1 MTFVHD
7 SYTAVGGRKN
17 NEEALMISQRDSAL
31 LYVVADGLG
40 GHESGELASEIAVN
54 EIKGIF
60 DAAPDD
66 FDPIVAIQSANTK
79 ILKEQTKTGL
89 KMKTTIVLAYVAN
102 DKIVFAHVGDSRAYA
117 FKDKTIIYQSIDHS
131 ASQMAVSIGEITAD
145 QIRNHE
151 DRNVLTRALG
161 VAENIKVDVVSIPCS
176 QVDAMILCTDGF
188 WEYVYE
194 EDMLKTLSSSKNPD
208 VWLYKMREALCK
220 NIPISND
227 NNTAITIMKRGKSE
241 NKT

>member
-1 MTFVHD
+1 MAFVYD

-17 NEEALMISQRDSAL
+17 NEDALIISQSDPAL

-40 GHESGELASEIAVN
+40 GHDSGELASEIAVN
-54 EIKGIF
+54 EIKEIF
-60 DAAPDD
+60 DSAPDA
-66 FDPIVAIQSANTK
+66 FDPICAIQSANAK
-79 ILKEQTKTGL
+79 ILQEQINTGL
-89 KMKTTIVLAYVAN
+89 KMKTTIVLAYIAN
-102 DKIVFAHVGDSRAYA
+102 EQIVFAHVGDSRAYA

-145 QIRNHE
+145 QIRDHE

-161 VAENIKVDVVSIPCS
+161 VAENIKVDVVTLPCS

-194 EDMLKTLSSSKNPD
+194 EDMLKTLSTSKNPD
-208 VWLYKMREALCK
+208 VWLYKMREILCK
-220 NIPISND
+220 NIPLNND
-227 NNTAITIMKRGKSE
+227 NNTAITIMKRGQ
-241 NKT
+241 

>member
-1 MTFVHD
+1 MTFIYD

-17 NEEALMISQRDSAL
+17 NEDAWIVSQKDPAF

-40 GHESGELASEIAVN
+40 GHDSGELASEIAIN
-54 EIKGIF
+54 EIKAIF
-60 DAAPDD
+60 DANSDA
-66 FDPIVAIQSANTK
+66 FDPTAAIQSANEK
-79 ILKEQTKTGL
+79 ILQEQNNTGL
-89 KMKTTIVLAYVAN
+89 KMKTTVVLAYVVN
-102 DKIVFAHVGDSRAYA
+102 ENIVFAHVGDSRAYA
-117 FKDKTIIYQSIDHS
+117 FKDKAIVYQSIDHS

-161 VAENIKVDVVSIPCS
+161 VVENVKVDVVTLPCS

-194 EDMLKTLSSSKNPD
+194 EDMIKTLSTSKNPD
-208 VWLYKMREALCK
+208 VWLYKMREVLCK
-220 NIPISND
+220 NVSLGND
-227 NNTAITIMKRGKSE
+227 NNTAIIIMKRGR
-241 NKT
+241 

>member
-1 MTFVHD
+1 MTFVYD

-17 NEEALMISQRDSAL
+17 NEDALIISQSDTAL

-40 GHESGELASEIAVN
+40 GHDSGELASEIAVN
-54 EIKGIF
+54 EIKEIF
-60 DAAPDD
+60 DSAPDA
-66 FDPIVAIQSANTK
+66 FDPICSIQSANAK
-79 ILKEQTKTGL
+79 ILQEQINTGL
-89 KMKTTIVLAYVAN
+89 KMKTTIVLAYIAN
-102 DKIVFAHVGDSRAYA
+102 EQIVFAHVGDSRAYA

-145 QIRNHE
+145 QIRDHE

-161 VAENIKVDVVSIPCS
+161 VAENIKVDVVTLPCS

-194 EDMLKTLSSSKNPD
+194 EDMLKTLSTSKNPD
-208 VWLYKMREALCK
+208 VWLYKMREILCK
-220 NIPISND
+220 NIPLNND
-227 NNTAITIMKRGKSE
+227 NNTAITIMKRGQ
-241 NKT
+241 

>member
-1 MTFVHD
+1 MAFICD
-7 SYTAVGGRKN
+7 SYTAVGGRQN
-17 NEEALMISQRDSAL
+17 NEDALVISQRESAA

-40 GHESGELASEIAVN
+40 GHDSGELASEIAIN
-54 EIKGIF
+54 EIKAIF
-60 DAAPDD
+60 DATPDA
-66 FDPIVAIQSANTK
+66 FDPTVAIQSANEK
-79 ILKEQTKTGL
+79 ILQEQNNTGL

-102 DKIVFAHVGDSRAYA
+102 EKIVFAHVGDSRAYA
-117 FKDKTIIYQSIDHS
+117 FKDKAIIYQSVDHS

-161 VAENIKVDVVSIPCS
+161 VAENVKVDIDTFSCD

-194 EDMLKTLSSSKNPD
+194 EDMLKTLSNSKNPD
-208 VWLYKMREALCK
+208 VWLYKMREVLGK
-220 NIPISND
+220 NISIGND
-227 NNTAITIMKRGKSE
+227 NNTAIIIMKRGQ
-241 NKT
+241 

>member
-1 MTFVHD
+1 MTFIHD

-17 NEEALMISQRDSAL
+17 NEDALIISQRDPAL

-40 GHESGELASEIAVN
+40 GHDSGELASEIAVN
-54 EIKGIF
+54 EIKEIF
-60 DAAPDD
+60 DSDPNS
-66 FDPIVAIQSANTK
+66 FDPISAIQSANTK
-79 ILKEQTKTGL
+79 ILQEQINTGL
-89 KMKTTIVLAYVAN
+89 KMKTTIVLAYINN
-102 DKIVFAHVGDSRAYA
+102 DQIVFAHVGDSRAYA
-117 FKDKTIIYQSIDHS
+117 FKDKSIMYQSVDHS

-145 QIRNHE
+145 QIRTHE

-161 VAENIKVDVVSIPCS
+161 VSENIKVDVVSVPCS

-208 VWLYKMREALCK
+208 VWLYKMREILCK
-220 NIPISND
+220 NIPLNND
-227 NNTAITIMKRGKSE
+227 NNTAIIIMKRGR
-241 NKT
+241 

>member
-1 MTFVHD
+1 MAFICD
-7 SYTAVGGRKN
+7 SYTAVGGRQN
-17 NEEALMISQRDSAL
+17 NEDALIISQRDSAA

-40 GHESGELASEIAVN
+40 GHDSGELASEIAVN
-54 EIKGIF
+54 EIKAIF
-60 DAAPDD
+60 DAIPDA
-66 FDPIVAIQSANTK
+66 FDPTVAIQSANEK
-79 ILKEQTKTGL
+79 ILQEQNNTGL

-102 DKIVFAHVGDSRAYA
+102 EKIVFAHVGDSRAYA
-117 FKDKTIIYQSIDHS
+117 FKDKAIIYQSIDHS

-161 VAENIKVDVVSIPCS
+161 VAENVKVDIDTFSYD

-194 EDMLKTLSSSKNPD
+194 EDMLKTLSNSKNPD
-208 VWLYKMREALCK
+208 VWLYKMREILGQ
-220 NIPISND
+220 NISIGND
-227 NNTAITIMKRGKSE
+227 NNTAIIIMKRGQ
-241 NKT
+241 

>member
-1 MTFVHD
+1 MTFIHD

-17 NEEALMISQRDSAL
+17 NEDALIISQRDPAL

-40 GHESGELASEIAVN
+40 GHDSGELASEIAVN
-54 EIKGIF
+54 EIKEIF
-60 DAAPDD
+60 DSDPKS
-66 FDPIVAIQSANTK
+66 FDPISAIQSANAK
-79 ILKEQTKTGL
+79 ILQEQINTGL
-89 KMKTTIVLAYVAN
+89 KMKTTIVLAYINN
-102 DKIVFAHVGDSRAYA
+102 DQIVFAHVGDSRAYA
-117 FKDKTIIYQSIDHS
+117 FKDKSIMYQSVDHS

-161 VAENIKVDVVSIPCS
+161 VSENIKVDVVSVPCS

-208 VWLYKMREALCK
+208 VWLYKMREVLCK
-220 NIPISND
+220 NISVGND
-227 NNTAITIMKRGKSE
+227 NNTAITIMKRGR
-241 NKT
+241 

>member
-1 MTFVHD
+1 MTFIYD
-7 SYTAVGGRKN
+7 TYTAVGGRKN
-17 NEEALMISQRDSAL
+17 NEDALIISQRDPAL

-40 GHESGELASEIAVN
+40 GHDSGELASEIAVN
-54 EIKGIF
+54 EIKEIF
-60 DAAPDD
+60 DSDPNS
-66 FDPIVAIQSANTK
+66 FDPICAIQSANTK
-79 ILKEQTKTGL
+79 ILQEQINTGL
-89 KMKTTIVLAYVAN
+89 KMKTTIVLAYINN
-102 DKIVFAHVGDSRAYA
+102 DQIVFAHVGDSRAYA
-117 FKDKTIIYQSIDHS
+117 FKDKSIMYQSIDHS

-161 VAENIKVDVVSIPCS
+161 VAENIKVDVVTLPCS

-208 VWLYKMREALCK
+208 VWLYKMREILCK
-220 NIPISND
+220 NIPINND
-227 NNTAITIMKRGKSE
+227 NNTAITIMKRGR
-241 NKT
+241 

>member
-1 MTFVHD
+1 MTFIHD

-17 NEEALMISQRDSAL
+17 NEDALIISQRDPAL

-40 GHESGELASEIAVN
+40 GHDSGELASEIAVN
-54 EIKGIF
+54 EIKEIF
-60 DAAPDD
+60 DSDPNS
-66 FDPIVAIQSANTK
+66 FDPISAIQSANTK
-79 ILKEQTKTGL
+79 ILQEQINTGL
-89 KMKTTIVLAYVAN
+89 KMKTTIVLAYINN
-102 DKIVFAHVGDSRAYA
+102 DQIVFAHVGDSRAYA
-117 FKDKTIIYQSIDHS
+117 FKDKSIMYQSVDHS

-161 VAENIKVDVVSIPCS
+161 VSENIKVDVVSVPCS

-208 VWLYKMREALCK
+208 VWLYKMREILCK
-220 NIPISND
+220 NIPLNND
-227 NNTAITIMKRGKSE
+227 NNTAIIIMKRGR
-241 NKT
+241 

>member
-1 MTFVHD
+1 MAFIHD

-17 NEEALMISQRDSAL
+17 NEDALIISQRDPAL

-40 GHESGELASEIAVN
+40 GHDSGELASEIAVN
-54 EIKGIF
+54 EIKEIF
-60 DAAPDD
+60 EANPGA
-66 FDPIVAIQSANTK
+66 FDPVTAIQSANEK
-79 ILKEQTKTGL
+79 ILQEQTNTGL

-102 DKIVFAHVGDSRAYA
+102 EQIVFAHVGDSRAYA
-117 FKDKTIIYQSIDHS
+117 FKDKAIIYQSIDHS

-161 VAENIKVDVVSIPCS
+161 VAENLKVDVIALPCS

-194 EDMLKTLSSSKNPD
+194 EDMIKTLSTSKNPD
-208 VWLYKMREALCK
+208 VWLYKMREVLCK
-220 NIPISND
+220 NIPLGND
-227 NNTAITIMKRGKSE
+227 NNTAVIIMKRGR
-241 NKT
+241 

>member
-1 MTFVHD
+1 MTFIHD

-17 NEEALMISQRDSAL
+17 NEDALIISQRDPAL

-40 GHESGELASEIAVN
+40 GHDSGELASEIAVN
-54 EIKGIF
+54 EIKEIF
-60 DAAPDD
+60 DSDPNS
-66 FDPIVAIQSANTK
+66 FDPISAIQSANTK
-79 ILKEQTKTGL
+79 ILQEQINTGL
-89 KMKTTIVLAYVAN
+89 KMKTTIVLAYINN
-102 DKIVFAHVGDSRAYA
+102 DQIVFAHVGDSRAYA
-117 FKDKTIIYQSIDHS
+117 FKDKSIMYQSVDHS

-161 VAENIKVDVVSIPCS
+161 VSENIKVDVVSVPCS

-208 VWLYKMREALCK
+208 VWLYKMREVLCK
-220 NIPISND
+220 NISVGND
-227 NNTAITIMKRGKSE
+227 NNTAITIMKRGR
-241 NKT
+241 

>member
-1 MTFVHD
+1 MTFIHD

-17 NEEALMISQRDSAL
+17 NEDALIISQRDPAL

-40 GHESGELASEIAVN
+40 GHDSGELASEIAVN
-54 EIKGIF
+54 EIKEIF
-60 DAAPDD
+60 DSDPKS
-66 FDPIVAIQSANTK
+66 FDPISAIQSANTK
-79 ILKEQTKTGL
+79 ILQEQINMGL
-89 KMKTTIVLAYVAN
+89 KMKTTIVLAYINN
-102 DKIVFAHVGDSRAYA
+102 DQIVFAHVGDSRAYA
-117 FKDKTIIYQSIDHS
+117 FRDKSIMYQSVDHS

-145 QIRNHE
+145 QIRKHE

-161 VAENIKVDVVSIPCS
+161 VSENIKVDVVSVPCS

-208 VWLYKMREALCK
+208 VWLYKMREILCK
-220 NIPISND
+220 NIPLNND
-227 NNTAITIMKRGKSE
+227 NNTAIIIMKRGQ
-241 NKT
+241 

>member
-1 MTFVHD
+1 MTFIHD

-17 NEEALMISQRDSAL
+17 NEDALIISQRDPAL

-40 GHESGELASEIAVN
+40 GHDSGELASEIAVN
-54 EIKGIF
+54 EIKEIF
-60 DAAPDD
+60 DSDPKS
-66 FDPIVAIQSANTK
+66 FDPISAIQSANTK
-79 ILKEQTKTGL
+79 ILQEQINMGL
-89 KMKTTIVLAYVAN
+89 KMKTTIVLAYINN
-102 DKIVFAHVGDSRAYA
+102 DQIVFANVGDSRAYA
-117 FKDKTIIYQSIDHS
+117 FRDKSIMYQSVDHS

-145 QIRNHE
+145 QIRKHE

-161 VAENIKVDVVSIPCS
+161 VSENIKVDAVSVPCS

-208 VWLYKMREALCK
+208 VWLYKMREILCK
-220 NIPISND
+220 NIPLNND
-227 NNTAITIMKRGKSE
+227 NNTAIIIMKRGQ
-241 NKT
+241 

>member
-1 MTFVHD
+1 MTFIHD

-17 NEEALMISQRDSAL
+17 NEDALIISQRDPAL

-40 GHESGELASEIAVN
+40 GHDSGELASEIAVN
-54 EIKGIF
+54 EIKEIF
-60 DAAPDD
+60 DSDPKS
-66 FDPIVAIQSANTK
+66 FDPISAIQSANTK
-79 ILKEQTKTGL
+79 ILQEQINTGL
-89 KMKTTIVLAYVAN
+89 KMKTTIVLAYINN
-102 DKIVFAHVGDSRAYA
+102 DQIVFAHVGDSRAYA
-117 FKDKTIIYQSIDHS
+117 FKDKSIMYQSVDHS

-161 VAENIKVDVVSIPCS
+161 VSENIKVDVVSVPCS

-208 VWLYKMREALCK
+208 VWLYKMREVLCK
-220 NIPISND
+220 NISVGND
-227 NNTAITIMKRGKSE
+227 NNTAITIMKRGR
-241 NKT
+241 

>member
-1 MTFVHD
+1 MTFIHD

-17 NEEALMISQRDSAL
+17 NEDALIISQRDQAL

-40 GHESGELASEIAVN
+40 GHDSGELASEIAVN
-54 EIKGIF
+54 EIKEIF
-60 DAAPDD
+60 DSDPKS
-66 FDPIVAIQSANTK
+66 FDPISAIQSANTK
-79 ILKEQTKTGL
+79 ILQEQINTGL
-89 KMKTTIVLAYVAN
+89 KMKTTIVLAYINN
-102 DKIVFAHVGDSRAYA
+102 DQIVFAHVGDSRAYA
-117 FKDKTIIYQSIDHS
+117 FKDKSIMYQSVDHS

-161 VAENIKVDVVSIPCS
+161 VSENIKVDVVSVPCS

-208 VWLYKMREALCK
+208 VWLYKMREVLCK
-220 NIPISND
+220 NISVGND
-227 NNTAITIMKRGKSE
+227 NNTAITIMKRGR
-241 NKT
+241 